1 MNHSDEF
8 NIKKNDESFIITF
21 NKKFCSVSEIMERLF
36 KKFLVEDFVVEET
49 GIEEIVK
56 KIYLK
61 AEEKS
66 GETKI

>member
-1 MNHSDEF
+1 
-8 NIKKNDESFIITF
+8 
-21 NKKFCSVSEIMERLF
+21 MERIF

-66 GETKI
+66 GEAKI